1 MGNIKHI
8 ERLENYIEDFG
19 SEISKVKKASEYLEL
34 IEDFQAKITEVSAA
48 LGKSSNQ
55 LKLYQDIMESKLEL
69 FLTTAK
75 NIEGK
80 QQSLEQTQA
89 NIITNLSELKQ
100 SLEKAQLNI
109 MAGLSEVKEKQ
120 DKNEKEV
127 TKAFSGISQLANNNR
142 DDVISELNKLY
153 QRQEESLAIHT
164 KTSKIYFAVNVTL
177 SSVVVCLLVYLLVR

>member
-69 FLTTAK
+69 FLTTAR

-80 QQSLEQTQA
+80 QQSLEQTQS
-89 NIITNLSELKQ
+89 NIIGK
-100 SLEKAQLNI
+100 
-109 MAGLSEVKEKQ
+109 LSEVKENQ
-120 DKNEKEV
+120 EKNEKEV
-127 TKAFSGISQLANNNR
+127 TRAFTGISQLANNNR
-142 DDVISELNKLY
+142 DEVISELNKLY